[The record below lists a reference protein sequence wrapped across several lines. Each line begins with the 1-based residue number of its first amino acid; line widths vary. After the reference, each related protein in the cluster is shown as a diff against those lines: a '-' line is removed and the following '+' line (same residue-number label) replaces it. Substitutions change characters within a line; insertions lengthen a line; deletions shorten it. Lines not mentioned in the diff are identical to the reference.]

1 VQVLVDRPAPQE
13 MLAQLLKQLLE
24 TVGKA
29 ALEDLEALAQTQLII
44 PVEQAVLVVKAAL
57 EVLQAVLQELLDKL
71 VLLVNHGILLTQRVV
86 EVVLVVLVQEMPVLV
101 ELERSVNHMQAQVV
115 VEVEQLVVM
124 EELRQMLQA

>member
-1 VQVLVDRPAPQE
+1 
-13 MLAQLLKQLLE
+13 
-24 TVGKA
+24 
-29 ALEDLEALAQTQLII
+29 
-44 PVEQAVLVVKAAL
+44 VEQAVLVVKAAL